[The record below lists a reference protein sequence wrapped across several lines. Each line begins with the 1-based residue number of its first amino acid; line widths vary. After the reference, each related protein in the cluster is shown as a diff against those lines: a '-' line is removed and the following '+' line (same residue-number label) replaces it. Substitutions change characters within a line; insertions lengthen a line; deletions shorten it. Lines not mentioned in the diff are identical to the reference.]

1 MSCPA
6 DLEPYAKAY
15 ELEQKHKDAMA
26 WSVCGSYLLSAVGV
40 AVEHCLAGRNARSEY
55 IDKPLFRNYEQNN
68 EYGESQEEI
77 AVFEM
82 KQRIKLITKNGM
94 NKSPI

>member
-15 ELEQKHKDAMA
+15 ELEQRHKDTMA

-55 IDKPLFRNYEQNN
+55 INRPLFRNDEIN